1 MDIMGLFIWCL
12 GLLGVAAIFIFFY
25 LEVPWS
31 IKRGL
36 AGGHID
42 GDAAW
47 EETLEGSKGADEN
60 GLDVGGVGDDGEDN
74 IGVGSDFQ
82 RGGSVADTHVKERLD
97 LGLGA
102 VEDGEGV
109 ASLDEMGA
117 HGLPHHS
124 LSDPSQPCVS
134 RADWFQGG
142 DSGGHGIE
150 MTEVERERRDDEG
163 G

>member
-1 MDIMGLFIWCL
+1 MEEHESERRVGDASLYRDRTVC
-12 GLLGVAAIFIFFY
+12 
-25 LEVPWS
+25 
-31 IKRGL
+31 KRGVT
-36 AGGHID
+36 GGHID

-60 GLDVGGVGDDGEDN
+60 RLDVGGVTDDGEDN
-74 IGVGSDFQ
+74 IGVGNDFQ
-82 RGGSVADTHVKERLD
+82 RGGRVVGTHVNEGLD
-97 LGLGA
+97 PGLGA

-109 ASLDEMGA
+109 AGLDEMGA

-124 LSDPSQPCVS
+124 RSYPSQPCVG

-150 MTEVERERRDDEG
+150 MTEVEREQRDDEG